1 MKSCRK
7 NLRRLR
13 GAFTLLE
20 ILVVIT
26 LIALLA
32 GLTVYNIGGMFS
44 SGQEQIARTY
54 VDSSLGTPLMQYRM
68 DMGSYPTTE
77 EGLMALIKAPEGAG
91 ASWKGPYIK
100 LKEVPKDP
108 WGKEYQYRYPGVKN
122 PKEYDLWSWGPDKK
136 ESDDDIGNW

>member
-1 MKSCRK
+1 MKRCRK

-44 SGQEQIARTY
+44 SGQEKIAKTY
-54 VDSSLGTPLMQYRM
+54 ITSSLEAPLVAYRM
-68 DMGSYPTTE
+68 DVGSYPTTE

-91 ASWKGPYIK
+91 AMWKGPYIK

-108 WGKEYQYRYPGVKN
+108 WGNEYQYRYPGVKN
-122 PKEYDLWSWGPDKK
+122 PKDYDLWSWGPDKK